1 MLLLYINTPVVHH
14 EFFSKGVGNC
24 FLAIIADIVE
34 ANTKKRKHTTSLNAE
49 NIHRNSSNNMTD
61 LRMQFIL

>member
-1 MLLLYINTPVVHH
+1 VHAFLDTYTFVNAPVVHH

-34 ANTKKRKHTTSLNAE
+34 INRYKR
-49 NIHRNSSNNMTD
+49 
-61 LRMQFIL
+61 